1 MGEKDFSE
9 IARLSE
15 RLNKDPK
22 SRIFVQLADAYRK
35 SNMIDEAIEIL
46 NKGLAFHPNYPLAHL
61 ITGKC
66 HFDKRQYEQAKESFD
81 KTLSYDPQNIVAL
94 RMLAQTCEVTKDED
108 GQIKAYQGIL
118 AIDPFD
124 APAKEKLTNL
134 ESLHRKEPL
143 YTIAMA
149 QEYEKQGNFK
159 KALSIYEN
167 LSFTTPG
174 DLVLEQKV
182 TELKEKIGGEI
193 EKPGPAEENIEGL
206 QLDTSLR
213 PEDLDKQVEPEPTQ
227 TEEVAPKPIS
237 EPTPA
242 KEKIAEAQPEEF
254 FPNNSEG
261 KPEKLVIKEDAPAEA
276 AQPVETVEETK
287 SEEPAGLDLLKPI
300 EPAAPLQYILPSQ
313 QPDEQT
319 ATIEPP
325 EAPKE
330 QLAESEILQPVETLA
345 QPPEPEL
352 ETVSEETTGAEDLL
366 QPLESVEEPPVKT
379 EEPETP
385 KPAEIAETVQEATTL
400 EHSPAEQPT
409 EELIEVEDLLKPI
422 EEVQEIKEEPVA
434 KMTEPSPAPSSKEDK
449 PKTDAPEEQAPPTI
463 HQAETEPIKENTVTE
478 TATGQVSDVTQTPGE
493 SPLAEPKEKPEAE
506 KPPEEDFQSFKD
518 WLGGLLK

>member
-35 SNMIDEAIEIL
+35 SNMIDEALEIL
-46 NKGLAFHPNYPLAHL
+46 NKGLTFHPNYPLAHL
-61 ITGKC
+61 ILGKC
-66 HFDKRQYEQAKESFD
+66 HFDKRQYEQAKESFE

-149 QEYEKQGNFK
+149 QEYEKQGNFE
-159 KALSIYEN
+159 KALSIYEK
-167 LSFTTPG
+167 LSFTTPS

-182 TELKEKIGGEI
+182 IELKEKIGRGT
-193 EKPGPAEENIEGL
+193 EKPKPEDEKIEGL
-206 QLDTSLR
+206 QSNTFLR
-213 PEDLDKQVEPEPTQ
+213 PEDSDKQVKPEPPQ
-227 TEEVAPKPIS
+227 TEEVAPKPKL
-237 EPTPA
+237 EPTPI
-242 KEKIAEAQPEEF
+242 KEQIAEAKPEEF
-254 FPNNSEG
+254 FPNNSEE
-261 KPEKLVIKEDAPAEA
+261 KPEKLVTKQDTPAEA
-276 AQPVETVEETK
+276 TEPVETAEKTE
-287 SEEPAGLDLLKPI
+287 SEEPAGLNLLEPI
-300 EPAAPLQYILPSQ
+300 EPAAPLQDIVPSQ
-313 QPDEQT
+313 QPEEQT
-319 ATIEPP
+319 TTIEPP

-330 QLAESEILQPVETLA
+330 QLAEPELLQPVETVA
-345 QPPEPEL
+345 QPPEPEI

-366 QPLESVEEPPVKT
+366 QPLEPVEEPPVKT
-379 EEPETP
+379 AEPETP
-385 KPAEIAETVQEATTL
+385 TPAEIAETVQEATP

-409 EELIEVEDLLKPI
+409 EKLPEVEDLLKPI
-422 EEVQEIKEEPVA
+422 EEVKEIKEEPVA
-434 KMTEPSPAPSSKEDK
+434 ETTEPSPAPTSKEDK
-449 PKTDAPEEQAPPTI
+449 PKTDEPKEQTAPTI
-463 HQAETEPIKENTVTE
+463 RQAETEPAKESTVTE
-478 TATGQVSDVTQTPGE
+478 TATGEVSDVTQAPTEG
-493 SPLAEPKEKPEAE
+493 PLAEPKEKPEVE

>member
-35 SNMIDEAIEIL
+35 SNMIDEALEIL

-61 ITGKC
+61 ILGKC

-124 APAKEKLTNL
+124 APAKEKLAHL
-134 ESLHRKEPL
+134 ESLHGKEPL

-149 QEYEKQGNFK
+149 QEYEKQGNLE

-167 LSFTTPG
+167 LSFATPG
-174 DLVLEQKV
+174 DLVLKQKV
-182 TELKEKIGGEI
+182 TELKEKIGGGT
-193 EKPGPAEENIEGL
+193 EKPGPAKEEIEGL

-213 PEDLDKQVEPEPTQ
+213 PEDLNKQAEPEPTK
-227 TEEVAPKPIS
+227 TEEVAPKPTP

-242 KEKIAEAQPEEF
+242 KEQIAEAQPEEF

-261 KPEKLVIKEDAPAEA
+261 KPEKLVTKQDAPAEA
-276 AQPVETVEETK
+276 AQPVETVKETE
-287 SEEPAGLDLLKPI
+287 SEEPAGLDLLEPI
-300 EPAAPLQYILPSQ
+300 EPTAPLQDIMPSQ

-330 QLAESEILQPVETLA
+330 QLAEPEILQPVETVA
-345 QPPEPEL
+345 QPPEPEI
-352 ETVSEETTGAEDLL
+352 ETVSEEITGAEDLL
-366 QPLESVEEPPVKT
+366 QPLESVEKPPVKT

-385 KPAEIAETVQEATTL
+385 KPAEIAETVQEATP

-409 EELIEVEDLLKPI
+409 EALPEIEDLLKPI
-422 EEVQEIKEEPVA
+422 EEVKEIKEEPVVET
-434 KMTEPSPAPSSKEDK
+434 TEPSPAPTIEKDK
-449 PKTDAPEEQAPPTI
+449 PKTDEPKEQAPPTTR
-463 HQAETEPIKENTVTE
+463 QAETEPTKESTVTE
-478 TATGQVSDVTQTPGE
+478 TATGQVSDVSQTPTE
-493 SPLAEPKEKPEAE
+493 SPFAEPRKKPEEE

>member
-35 SNMIDEAIEIL
+35 SNMIDEALEIL
-46 NKGLAFHPNYPLAHL
+46 DKGLVFHPNYPLAHL
-61 ITGKC
+61 ILGKC

-143 YTIAMA
+143 YTLAMA
-149 QEYEKQGNFK
+149 QEYEKQGNLE

-182 TELKEKIGGEI
+182 TELKEKIGGGI
-193 EKPGPAEENIEGL
+193 EKPAPKEEGIDGL

-213 PEDLDKQVEPEPTQ
+213 PEDLNKQAESEPTQ
-227 TEEVAPKPIS
+227 TEEVAPKPKL

-242 KEKIAEAQPEEF
+242 KEPIAKAQPEEF
-254 FPNNSEG
+254 FPNDSEG
-261 KPEKLVIKEDAPAEA
+261 KPEKLVTKQDAPAEA
-276 AQPVETVEETK
+276 AQPVETVKETE
-287 SEEPAGLDLLKPI
+287 SEDPAGLDLL
-300 EPAAPLQYILPSQ
+300 EP
-313 QPDEQT
+313 
-319 ATIEPP
+319 IEPP

-330 QLAESEILQPVETLA
+330 QLAEPEILQPVETVA
-345 QPPEPEL
+345 QPPEPEI

-366 QPLESVEEPPVKT
+366 QPLESVEKTPVKT

-385 KPAEIAETVQEATTL
+385 KPAEIAETVQEATP

-409 EELIEVEDLLKPI
+409 EKLPEVEDLLKPI
-422 EEVQEIKEEPVA
+422 EEVKEIKEEPVVET
-434 KMTEPSPAPSSKEDK
+434 TEPSPAATSKEDK
-449 PKTDAPEEQAPPTI
+449 PKTDEPKEQAAPTI
-463 HQAETEPIKENTVTE
+463 RQAETEPAKENTVTE
-478 TATGQVSDVTQTPGE
+478 TATGQVSDVTQTPTE
-493 SPLAEPKEKPEAE
+493 DPFAEPKVKPEAE

>member
-35 SNMIDEAIEIL
+35 SNMIDEALEIL
-46 NKGLAFHPNYPLAHL
+46 NKGLVFHPNYPLAHL
-61 ITGKC
+61 ILGKC
-66 HFDKRQYEQAKESFD
+66 HFDKRQYEQAKNSFD

-143 YTIAMA
+143 YTLAMA
-149 QEYEKQGNFK
+149 QEYEKQGNLE

-182 TELKEKIGGEI
+182 TELKEKIGGGI
-193 EKPGPAEENIEGL
+193 EKPGSTEEEIEGL
-206 QLDTSLR
+206 QLDTYLR

-227 TEEVAPKPIS
+227 TEEIAPKPTP
-237 EPTPA
+237 EPIPT
-242 KEKIAEAQPEEF
+242 KEPIAEAQPEEF
-254 FPNNSEG
+254 FPNNIEG
-261 KPEKLVIKEDAPAEA
+261 KPEKLVIKEDAPTEA
-276 AQPVETVEETK
+276 AQPVETVKETE
-287 SEEPAGLDLLKPI
+287 SEEPAGLDLLEPI
-300 EPAAPLQYILPSQ
+300 EPTDPLQDVMPSQ

-330 QLAESEILQPVETLA
+330 QLAEPEILEPVETVA
-345 QPPEPEL
+345 KPPEPEL

-385 KPAEIAETVQEATTL
+385 KPAEIAETVQETTL
-400 EHSPAEQPT
+400 EHSPAEQTT
-409 EELIEVEDLLKPI
+409 EELTEVEDLLKPI
-422 EEVQEIKEEPVA
+422 EEVKEIKEEPVA
-434 KMTEPSPAPSSKEDK
+434 ETTEPSPAPTLKENK
-449 PKTDAPEEQAPPTI
+449 PKIDEPKEQAPPTI
-463 HQAETEPIKENTVTE
+463 HQAETEPTKENTVTK
-478 TATGQVSDVTQTPGE
+478 TVTGQVSDVTQTPTE
-493 SPLAEPKEKPEAE
+493 SPLAEPKEKTEAE